1 MADDSR
7 QHHRLSTPPRP
18 RPGSRRPA
26 SPQGRPQLFSQIQVA
41 SFCLDLEDQRASYTG
56 PGSDY
61 PIVYCAGLEPA
72 RAVLVERPD
81 ATRPN
86 NTEHDEGDR

>member
-1 MADDSR
+1 MPDAIRPD
-7 QHHRLSTPPRP
+7 HLSPSQT
-18 RPGSRRPA
+18 GFA
-26 SPQGRPQLFSQIQVA
+26 AAGLPQGRPQLFSQIQVA

>member
-1 MADDSR
+1 MPKAVHPSPSQTGFAADG
-7 QHHRLSTPPRP
+7 PPP
-18 RPGSRRPA
+18 SQ
-26 SPQGRPQLFSQIQVA
+26 PQTFSQIQVA